1 MSPVATGRASGL
13 LPAGHTVGSLGH
25 SCWRGGFSRVGVCCF
40 CQGTRVSEALD
51 LDTVEGQVVSGHCQR
66 AGGHGAPP
74 DLSLSAPEAP
84 APPGGREEGRK
95 R

>member
-1 MSPVATGRASGL
+1 M
-13 LPAGHTVGSLGH
+13 
-25 SCWRGGFSRVGVCCF
+25 GVCCF

-84 APPGGREEGRK
+84 APPGGREEVLSESALKSGSLCLFHFLLCK
-95 R
+95 KKGFS

>member
-1 MSPVATGRASGL
+1 M
-13 LPAGHTVGSLGH
+13 
-25 SCWRGGFSRVGVCCF
+25 GVCCF

-51 LDTVEGQVVSGHCQR
+51 LDTVEGQVVSVHCQR

-84 APPGGREEGRK
+84 GPSRRKGGREEALSESALKSGSLCLFHFLLCK
-95 R
+95 KKGFS